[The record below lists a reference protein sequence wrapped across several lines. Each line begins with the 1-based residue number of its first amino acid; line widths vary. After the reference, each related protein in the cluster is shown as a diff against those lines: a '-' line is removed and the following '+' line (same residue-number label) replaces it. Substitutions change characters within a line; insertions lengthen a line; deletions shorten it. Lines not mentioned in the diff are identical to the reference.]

1 MVAVRVLEAGF
12 ARCLAPGMAGSV
24 EVRSQSVA
32 ALSIQEVEVLS
43 IRAVDLAY
51 EEADPM
57 V

>member
-1 MVAVRVLEAGF
+1 
-12 ARCLAPGMAGSV
+12 MAGSV